1 MFQSRIFLF
10 KLVALCIIIQ
20 VLQEKSTSQR
30 ISCITKPPRLDRSTL
45 TTDVHRMEKVSCCSV
60 TALVLGL
67 WLHSSYGQSTLLS
80 ASRRLPRLILPEIV
94 HELIMALVG
103 SQSLIP
109 TLQAPIHMAM
119 KVLGIVGAAQSQQDQ
134 QCYQEEKM
142 LPLPREVD
150 KKDRLDGET
159 CRKPV

>member
-1 MFQSRIFLF
+1 
-10 KLVALCIIIQ
+10 
-20 VLQEKSTSQR
+20 
-30 ISCITKPPRLDRSTL
+30 
-45 TTDVHRMEKVSCCSV
+45 
-60 TALVLGL
+60 
-67 WLHSSYGQSTLLS
+67 
-80 ASRRLPRLILPEIV
+80 
-94 HELIMALVG
+94 MALVG